1 MSFLAMSEIV
11 FHDYQSEAV
20 NFVLE
25 RPGSAVFAD
34 PGLGKTAIALQCIA
48 VHRLLGG
55 GPCAVVA
62 PLRPMFS
69 TWPEQIEGWDD
80 FRHLSYQICHG
91 SKKVMCPG
99 KDIYLVNPEG
109 LEAFCAQ
116 PAARC
121 IDFLIVD
128 ESSKFK
134 SNSAKRTKL
143 LKQYAKL
150 IPKRMIMTGTPAP
163 NGLLDLFSQM
173 FVVDLGKTLG
183 GSYTRFRSAF
193 FVPED
198 YNQWTWI
205 PKPLAKER
213 IEELTAPYCLRLDG
227 EKLLSLPDFVYRDF
241 HMSLSESEKEVYDK
255 IERKLFAEL
264 ETGDGKLAIAQ
275 RADSAYM
282 KCRQI
287 TSGFL
292 YRKTVV
298 DDAGKTWVEGETGW
312 VDAEVRA
319 ILEAQRKQSKFI
331 YGRHTAKLNTKKL
344 ELLRDLVDELG
355 GKPVAIVYNFEAER
369 LAIQAEFH
377 CDWVIGAGC
386 TAQAGAEIVDLW
398 NADKIPM
405 LLLHPA
411 SAAHGLNLQHGSG
424 RHVIWFSLTDDLESY
439 QQLNRRIRRQGVSDR
454 VFIYHLICRG
464 TVDEAIASRLGSKAE
479 LQASLL
485 EALEEY
491 RARNS

>member
-1 MSFLAMSEIV
+1 MREIE
-11 FHDYQSEAV
+11 FHPYQAEAV
-20 NFVLE
+20 DFVLS

-55 GPCAVVA
+55 GPCVVVT
-62 PLRPMFS
+62 PLRPLYS
-69 TWPEQIEGWDD
+69 TWPGEIEGWSD
-80 FRHLSYQICHG
+80 FKHLSYQICHG
-91 SKKVMCPG
+91 KSKAIEPG
-99 KDIYLVNPEG
+99 KDLYLVNPEG
-109 LEAFCAQ
+109 LEAFCSQ
-116 PAARC
+116 PAARG

-134 SNSAKRTKL
+134 NNSAKRTKL
-143 LKQYAKL
+143 LKQYAKHVK
-150 IPKRMIMTGTPAP
+150 KRMIMTGTPAP

-173 FVVDLGKTLG
+173 FIVDLGATFG

-205 PKPLAKER
+205 PKALAKEK

-227 EKLLSLPDFVYRDF
+227 EKLLSLPDFVYLDF
-241 HMSLSESEKEVYDK
+241 HTSLSEYEKEVYDK
-255 IERKLFAEL
+255 IEKKLFAEL
-264 ETGDGKLAIAQ
+264 ETDGGRLAVAQ

-287 TSGFL
+287 PSGFL
-292 YRKTVV
+292 YRKTIKDV
-298 DDAGKTWVEGETGW
+298 DGREYIEGGQYWLEVE
-312 VDAEVRA
+312 ARA
-319 ILEAQRKQSKFI
+319 LRRSQDLGVPIV
-331 YGRHTAKLNTKKL
+331 YGRHTAKLNTRKL
-344 ELLRDLVDELG
+344 ELLRDLVDELN
-355 GKPVAIVYNFEAER
+355 GKPVAVVYNFEAER

-386 TAQAGAEIVDLW
+386 SAERGAEIVELW
-398 NADKIPM
+398 NRDKIHM

-411 SAAHGLNLQHGSG
+411 SASHGLNLQHGSG

-454 VFIYHLICRG
+454 VFIYHLICDG
-464 TVDEAIASRLGSKAE
+464 TVDEAIASRLGAKAE
-479 LQASLL
+479 LQSSILD
-485 EALEEY
+485 ALEEY
-491 RARNS
+491 RACNS